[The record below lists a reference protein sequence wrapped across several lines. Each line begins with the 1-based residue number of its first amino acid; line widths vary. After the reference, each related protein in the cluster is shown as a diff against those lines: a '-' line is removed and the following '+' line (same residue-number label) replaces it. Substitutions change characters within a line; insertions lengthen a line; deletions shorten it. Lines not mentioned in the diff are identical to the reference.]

1 MESLNLTKQNKKTN
15 LSDQLE
21 EDLLKSPP
29 PAGQAEGM
37 EVVEGKVGEGG
48 PGGTAKT
55 LPGEPELMDPEA
67 VSVSKEQ
74 SNSGTLQC
82 GVPVQSGSSESAIVD
97 LETLSGPA
105 KRLDS
110 GSEKQDPTPEN
121 PVEITTPLNQG
132 LPPII
137 ASGNSAQRRR
147 YVFLIRKGVEIE
159 SAIKQALEAPMKRKK
174 AGDSADTTPDKRKD
188 KKRRTHSDA
197 PAPKKK
203 RKYNEVAQGIKVGIF
218 HANYPSVFLTSE
230 QMNLIQDSIVEAIF
244 ELDLDG
250 PKPGFSETSYRR
262 GWLCMRCID
271 EESSNWLKSFIPSC
285 KPWDGGNLKILD
297 GKDLPKPRVATAFLP
312 KCAEETNERIFHF
325 LARQNRGL
333 NVESWR
339 VLSRKREGA
348 LSTLMTLLI
357 DAESAEILES
367 NPEVSIKLAR
377 GTIRPRLLNKE
388 PQKNSEKKK
397 AASKEVET
405 PTYEDPVLQED
416 AALEHAT
423 LNLEML
429 NVSESGGSETPTG
442 SEPPAKPL
450 KDFRPPLQ
458 GGAGK
463 SKKPLPQPLEKKKK
477 KEKEKGR
484 GSRGK
489 K

>member
-1 MESLNLTKQNKKTN
+1 MESFNTQITTKTN

-37 EVVEGKVGEGG
+37 EVVEGKVGEGS

-55 LPGEPELMDPEA
+55 LPGQPKLMDPEA
-67 VSVSKEQ
+67 ASVSKEQ
-74 SNSGTLQC
+74 PNSGTLQC
-82 GVPVQSGSSESAIVD
+82 GVPVPSGSSELVIVD
-97 LETLSGPA
+97 PETLSGPDQ
-105 KRLDS
+105 RLDS
-110 GSEKQDPTPEN
+110 GSEKHDPTPEN
-121 PVEITTPLNQG
+121 PLEKTTPLNQG

-137 ASGNSAQRRR
+137 ASGNSAQRRK
-147 YVFLIRKGVEIE
+147 YLFLIRKGVEVE
-159 SAIKQALEAPMKRKK
+159 SAIQQALEAPMKRKK
-174 AGDSADTTPDKRKD
+174 AGDSTDTTPDKQKD
-188 KKRRTHSDA
+188 KRRRTHSDT

-203 RKYNEVAQGIKVGIF
+203 RKYNEVARGIRVGVF

-230 QMNLIQDSIVEAIF
+230 QMNQIQDCIIEAIF

-250 PKPGFSETSYRR
+250 PKPGFTETAYRR
-262 GWLCMRCID
+262 GWLCMRCVD
-271 EESSNWLKSFIPSC
+271 EESLIWLKSFIPSC
-285 KPWDGGNLKILD
+285 KPWDGGNLKVLE

-348 LSTLMTLLI
+348 MSALMTLLI
-357 DAESAEILES
+357 DAESAEVLE
-367 NPEVSIKLAR
+367 NNAEVSIKLAR
-377 GTIRPRLLNKE
+377 GTIRPRLLNKQPRE
-388 PQKNSEKKK
+388 KSEEKK
-397 AASKEVET
+397 AGSKEVEPST
-405 PTYEDPVLQED
+405 NEDPELPEET
-416 AALEHAT
+416 ALEKAT
-423 LNLEML
+423 LNLGML
-429 NVSESGGSETPTG
+429 NVSEAGGSAEP
-442 SEPPAKPL
+442 SESGPPPKPM

-458 GGAGK
+458 GGTGK
-463 SKKPLPQPLEKKKK
+463 SKKPPPKPLEKK